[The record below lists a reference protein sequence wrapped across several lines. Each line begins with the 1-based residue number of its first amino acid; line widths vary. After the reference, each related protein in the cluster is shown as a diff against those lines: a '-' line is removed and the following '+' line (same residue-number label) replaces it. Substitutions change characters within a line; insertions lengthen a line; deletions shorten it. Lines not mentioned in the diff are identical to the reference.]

1 MSAISVGMGLVSN
14 IMQVQAQN
22 AQADYQNA
30 LRANN
35 IKQAKKTHATQG
47 YLANKNQMEQEAAAS
62 QKAEELQLESMK
74 AKGYTMAAAENNGL
88 SLDALM
94 KDYDRQKLKY
104 LGNIDENIRNTR
116 SQTQAEKEGISADA
130 AGMIDSVAPAAKA
143 SPAVALFGALGS
155 ALDAYSIYWH
165 KKSGDVGSAKKG
177 A

>member
-1 MSAISVGMGLVSN
+1 MPGQSMPKTPSCHRLRLERLL
-14 IMQVQAQN
+14 
-22 AQADYQNA
+22 QADHWSRYQRSWTAHRNP
-30 LRANN
+30 L
-35 IKQAKKTHATQG
+35 HATQG
-47 YLANKNQMEQEAAAS
+47 HLANKNQMEQEAAAS
-62 QKAEELQLESMK
+62 QKAEELQLESLK

-130 AGMIDSVAPAAKA
+130 AAMIDSVAPAAKV

-165 KKSGDVGSAKKG
+165 KKSGDTGSAKKG
-177 A
+177 L